1 MEGSILENTV
11 CLLTGKEVWSTV
23 EKQIQEND
31 NDPQI
36 RAIHPHHQHYRRPRS
51 LHRPFIKDINI
62 WNERKTKAHKIQW
75 IDPWLR
81 SIRTLSTRYEITNLM
96 HCQ

>member
-31 NDPQI
+31 NGPQI
-36 RAIHPHHQHYRRPRS
+36 RAI
-51 LHRPFIKDINI
+51 LLFALIINI
-62 WNERKTKAHKIQW
+62 TE
-75 IDPWLR
+75 DPEVCMDC
-81 SIRTLSTRYEITNLM
+81 S
-96 HCQ
+96 